1 MHTVN
6 ITKLNHICKSWLD
19 AQSSTLR
26 AHPARTWTHV
36 RSRADTLSIDRTV
49 VGRDLMNRA
58 HHGPTLFLF
67 IKRPSK
73 DYIGATEIFKIF
85 KYTRVCVQFVRWKEN
100 LTTALKL
107 RSLDLRSLLGWMD
120 ICTLT
125 RLSECWQNIDESR
138 THSLRRI
145 QMLDRFVISLHR

>member
-36 RSRADTLSIDRTV
+36 HSRADTLSIDRTV

-58 HHGPTLFLF
+58 HDGPTLSLF

-85 KYTRVCVQFVRWKEN
+85 KYTRVQFVRWKEN

-107 RSLDLRSLLGWMD
+107 RSW
-120 ICTLT
+120 TYA